1 MRRTNKVDGRKPGR
15 PSNMARAVFGERLRT
30 LMEERGLSA
39 EETARRIRERLPKE
53 RLSSSDVEEFRQGRA
68 LPHLRHLDALS
79 LALGIVPQDRLGRAT
94 DSDTAPESQPHSEPT
109 GRVLLETHGDVARL
123 DLEIVVTWDVAL
135 AILQLV
141 RGHG

>member
-1 MRRTNKVDGRKPGR
+1 MGRTNKVDGRKPGR

-79 LALGIVPQDRLGRAT
+79 LALGIVPQDLLGRAT
-94 DSDTAPESQPHSEPT
+94 DSDTAPNHSRIPSRPAGCSWRPVEM
-109 GRVLLETHGDVARL
+109 L
-123 DLEIVVTWDVAL
+123 
-135 AILQLV
+135 
-141 RGHG
+141 RGSISKSS

>member
-1 MRRTNKVDGRKPGR
+1 MGRANEDDRRKPGR
-15 PSNMARAVFGERLRT
+15 PTNRARAAFGERLRT

-39 EETARRIRERLPKE
+39 EETARRIKERLPKE

-79 LALGIVPQDRLGRAT
+79 LALGIVPQGLLGPAT
-94 DSDTAPESQPHSEPT
+94 GADSAPEPPPQPT
-109 GRVLLETHGDVARL
+109 GRVLLEARGEVARL
-123 DLEIVVTWDVAL
+123 DLEVVVTWDVAL